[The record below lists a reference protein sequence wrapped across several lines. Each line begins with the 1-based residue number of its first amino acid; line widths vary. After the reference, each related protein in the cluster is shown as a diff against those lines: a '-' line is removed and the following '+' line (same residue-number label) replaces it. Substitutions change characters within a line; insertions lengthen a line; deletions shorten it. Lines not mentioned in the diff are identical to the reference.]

1 MVRFD
6 WIERM
11 GVHYA
16 YHQSLLNRV
25 VHWICIPIE
34 LGAVLGLL
42 SVVDVGPVDAGL
54 VAVALIGALYCTAEL
69 FLGLLWSVQLVAIW
83 FVASTLLADLGL
95 WAIVA
100 SSAAFA
106 VTFTIQLVLGHRI
119 GENGRDDTARN
130 LSCASMSKNPVPILL
145 IFFYHF
151 VEVALIA
158 GYRPTVRARV
168 DDATRRELARLDAS
182 NGDPNFAC

>member
-106 VTFTIQLVLGHRI
+106 VTFTVQLVLGHRI
-119 GENGRDDTARN
+119 GENGRDDTGRN
-130 LSCASMSKNPVPILL
+130 LSDRKSV
-145 IFFYHF
+145 
-151 VEVALIA
+151 V
-158 GYRPTVRARV
+158 
-168 DDATRRELARLDAS
+168 
-182 NGDPNFAC
+182 

>member
-1 MVRFD
+1 
-6 WIERM
+6 M

-83 FVASTLLADLGL
+83 FVASTLLATSVCGR
-95 WAIVA
+95 
-100 SSAAFA
+100 SS
-106 VTFTIQLVLGHRI
+106 HRAP
-119 GENGRDDTARN
+119 R
-130 LSCASMSKNPVPILL
+130 SP
-145 IFFYHF
+145 
-151 VEVALIA
+151 
-158 GYRPTVRARV
+158 
-168 DDATRRELARLDAS
+168 
-182 NGDPNFAC
+182 